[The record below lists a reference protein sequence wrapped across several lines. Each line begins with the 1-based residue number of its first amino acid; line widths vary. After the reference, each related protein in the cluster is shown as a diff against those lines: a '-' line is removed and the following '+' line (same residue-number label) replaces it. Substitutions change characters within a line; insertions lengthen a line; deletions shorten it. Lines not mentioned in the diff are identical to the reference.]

1 MRYFALLIF
10 IFLIGCET
18 TKSVTKSTKVS
29 VNEIIENRKIEKNFT
44 KKQLKDA
51 LGLRYMFD
59 NPFTQ
64 AGKSHRVLEH
74 DAEIISGAN
83 QNIFYVFK
91 YVSEP
96 LECGFFGCNLGN
108 GALVSWHSNFEDAL
122 NSLGEKEL
130 TQTEKLNQKVTK
142 STSSNNKI
150 LSSSKSLGGPRENA
164 ERVAALK
171 FYKIECGKLSY
182 DGNVMLNEQERNMDQ
197 GVYRA
202 TQRKL
207 SDAVLY
213 EGIDRTC
220 NMLYGVLNPQ
230 GLTK

>member
-1 MRYFALLIF
+1 MIRYFALLIF

-18 TKSVTKSTKVS
+18 TKTVTKSTKVS

-51 LGLRYMFD
+51 LGLRYMLD
-59 NPFTQ
+59 NPFTK

-96 LECGFFGCNLGN
+96 LECGLIKCNLGN

-122 NSLGEKEL
+122 NSLGKKEL
-130 TQTEKLNQKVTK
+130 TQTEKLNQMVTK
-142 STSSNNKI
+142 SKSSKNKKS
-150 LSSSKSLGGPRENA
+150 SSSKTSS
-164 ERVAALK
+164 
-171 FYKIECGKLSY
+171 SY
-182 DGNVMLNEQERNMDQ
+182 DSEKYTICYGEMTIAHKKRGFHDRNRLASISVKETVCEAYAK
-197 GVYRA
+197 GEINN
-202 TQRKL
+202 
-207 SDAVLY
+207 Y
-213 EGIDRTC
+213 EGK
-220 NMLYGVLNPQ
+220 N
-230 GLTK
+230 